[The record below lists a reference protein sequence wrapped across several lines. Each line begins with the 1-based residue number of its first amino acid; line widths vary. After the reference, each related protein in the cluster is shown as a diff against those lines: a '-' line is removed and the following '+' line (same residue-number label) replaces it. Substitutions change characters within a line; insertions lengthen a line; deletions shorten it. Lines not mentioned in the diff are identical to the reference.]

1 MLPPDGT
8 FSERRASCCKASNG
22 KYSRKKTGI
31 KRKDCYEEV
40 FCTCTMSSLKKKLT
54 EENICSIWISR
65 NYDEWKENERQKT
78 TLTEH
83 LTKKFTIQRP
93 EEIRLINDCL
103 GPSDRLVQ
111 NCSGIYNELE
121 VKVEKNILWK
131 LSCFGLLK
139 TKAQS

>member
-40 FCTCTMSSLKKKLT
+40 FCTYTMSSLKKKLT

-65 NYDEWKENERQKT
+65 NYDEWTQNEASKT
-78 TLTEH
+78 TLTTN
-83 LTKKFTIQRP
+83 LTKKFSLQRP
-93 EEIRLINDCL
+93 NQICTINECI
-103 GPSDRLVQ
+103 GPFDRLMQ
-111 NCSGIYNELE
+111 NCRGI
-121 VKVEKNILWK
+121 
-131 LSCFGLLK
+131 
-139 TKAQS
+139 